1 MDNKSIN
8 KANEEINETFVLF
21 NELIKD
27 FNKDEILKE
36 DEELKQ
42 ILKDIQDKVEKKDE

>member
-1 MDNKSIN
+1 MDNKIIN

-27 FNKDEILKE
+27 FNKEEILKN
-36 DEELKQ
+36 DNELQ
-42 ILKDIQDKVEKKDE
+42 EIIKDIQKVEVKDE

>member
-1 MDNKSIN
+1 MDNKIIN

-27 FNKDEILKE
+27 FNKEEILKN
-36 DEELKQ
+36 DNELKE
-42 ILKDIQDKVEKKDE
+42 IIKDIQKVEVKDE